1 MTADSPGSPNIFAAN
16 LSKQVEHR
24 VRDQTGK
31 LIVSLKAMRHL
42 NMNLFRLRGMTLESI
57 SGDRLEC
64 DRPDRYIDGAR
75 DKACSFSPQHDQV
88 SSIRNY
94 LLRMVSD
101 SL

>member
-1 MTADSPGSPNIFAAN
+1 MI
-16 LSKQVEHR
+16 
-24 VRDQTGK
+24 
-31 LIVSLKAMRHL
+31 HL
-42 NMNLFRLRGMTLESI
+42 NMNLIRLRGMTLESI

-64 DRPDRYIDGAR
+64 DRPDRYLDGAR